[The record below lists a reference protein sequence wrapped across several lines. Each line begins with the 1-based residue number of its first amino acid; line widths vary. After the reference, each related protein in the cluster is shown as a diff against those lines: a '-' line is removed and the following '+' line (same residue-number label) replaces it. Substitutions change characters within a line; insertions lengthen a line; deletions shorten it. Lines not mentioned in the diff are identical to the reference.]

1 MRYSGVSRPSFE
13 EPLIVS
19 GQLKMT
25 NVQEPNNS
33 RRRSLT
39 PMAFGRFGWTPLP
52 CVYPPLRSFFGR
64 FWGTSPRDFRR
75 RICYALGY
83 FDLMAQIKKR
93 GRPRICTA
101 EYWREYYT
109 RNVFICGLHQ
119 SGTSVPGRNV
129 ARPENCT
136 GFKDP
141 GVIEDEGSIQH

>member
-25 NVQEPNNS
+25 NVQERNNS

-52 CVYPPLRSFFGR
+52 CVYPPLRLFFGR
-64 FWGTSPRDFRR
+64 FWGTSLRDFRR

-83 FDLMAQIKKR
+83 FDLITQIKKR

-109 RNVFICGLHQ
+109 QTCLFAVCIKAEPVCLA
-119 SGTSVPGRNV
+119 GTLPDRKT
-129 ARPENCT
+129 AR
-136 GFKDP
+136 
-141 GVIEDEGSIQH
+141 VSSILA

>member
-1 MRYSGVSRPSFE
+1 MRYSGVSRCSFE

-25 NVQEPNNS
+25 NVQERNNS
-33 RRRSLT
+33 RRRSLA
-39 PMAFGRFGWTPLP
+39 PMAFGRTPLP
-52 CVYPPLRSFFGR
+52 CLYPPLRSFFGR

-83 FDLMAQIKKR
+83 FDFMAQIKKR

-109 RNVFICGLHQ
+109 QTCLFAVCIKAEPVCLA
-119 SGTSVPGRNV
+119 GTLPDRKT
-129 ARPENCT
+129 ARVSRT
-136 GFKDP
+136 LA
-141 GVIEDEGSIQH
+141 